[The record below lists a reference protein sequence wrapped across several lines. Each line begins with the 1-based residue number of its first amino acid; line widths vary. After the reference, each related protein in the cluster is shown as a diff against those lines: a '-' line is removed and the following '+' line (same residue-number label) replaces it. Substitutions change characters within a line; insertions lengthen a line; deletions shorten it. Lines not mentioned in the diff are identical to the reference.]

1 MFYKAKD
8 GEVYTLHLIDTPGHV
23 DFSYEV
29 SRALAACEG
38 ALLLVDATQ
47 GIEAQTVAN
56 FWKAVEQ
63 DLVSI
68 PVINKID
75 LPAADPERVKRQ
87 IEEILGIPSEEVIL
101 ASAKEGIGIE
111 EILEAIVK
119 RIPPPKGDPTKPLKA
134 LIFDSYYD
142 QYRGAVAFVRVFDGE
157 VRPGMRIRLFSTG
170 KEFEVTEV
178 GAQTPKLTKFEK
190 LSAGDVGYIA
200 ASIKD
205 VRDIRV
211 GDTITDAK
219 NPTPEP
225 VPGFR
230 PAKPMVYAGIYPSEG
245 YTYEELREAL
255 EKYAINDAAIQFE
268 PETSPALGL
277 GFRVGF
283 LGLLH
288 MEIVQERLEREYGV
302 SIVTTAP
309 SVVYRVRF
317 KNGQIKEIRNPS
329 ELPENWGII
338 EAIEEP
344 FVLLTIITPKDYVG
358 NIMNLCQEKRG
369 IQKKFTY
376 LDQNTVMLEYEM
388 PLSEI
393 ILDFHDKVKSYDT
406 ERALK
411 DIEPLSKEK
420 SLLMVAQNGYGN
432 YEKAIRLF
440 GKGKVILSRVI
451 FGAKLL
457 EWGHVRIT
465 VCGDDVVIG
474 DPSGIM
480 EEGFLK
486 DLAKLFSKA
495 GIPTRY
501 ERDVY
506 KYLWDKILYNCA
518 LNPLGALFERSY
530 GELAKNPY
538 TKELM
543 DRMIEEAF
551 EALRANSIET
561 FWKGPEDYKRHFY
574 ERLIPPTADHYPS
587 MLEDVKRG
595 KTEIDALNGALVELA
610 KEKGLKVPTNEMIVK
625 LIRAKERFNLP

>member
-1 MFYKAKD
+1 MDKVRNFSIIAHVDHGKSTLADRLLEFTGAVSKREMKEQILDTLDIERERGITIKLQAVRMFYK
-8 GEVYTLHLIDTPGHV
+8 GYTLHLIDTPGHV

-63 DLVSI
+63 DLIII

-75 LPAADPERVKRQ
+75 LPAADPERVKKQ
-87 IEEILGIPSEEVIL
+87 IEDILGIPSNEVIL

-111 EILEAIVK
+111 EILQAIIE
-119 RIPPPKGDPTKPLKA
+119 RIPPPKGDPNKPLKA

-142 QYRGAVAFVRVFDGE
+142 PYRGAVAFVRIIDGE
-157 VRPGMRIRLFSTG
+157 VKAGTRIRLFSTG

-219 NPTPEP
+219 NPTLEP

-230 PAKPMVYAGIYPSEG
+230 PAKPMVYAGMYPSEG

-302 SIVTTAP
+302 SIITTAP
-309 SVVYRVRF
+309 SVVYRVRL
-317 KNGQIKEIRNPS
+317 KNGQVKEIRNPS

-358 NIMNLCQEKRG
+358 NIMGLCQEKRG
-369 IQKKFTY
+369 IQKKFLY
-376 LDQNTVMLEYEM
+376 LDPNTVMLEYEM
-388 PLSEI
+388 PLSEVI
-393 ILDFHDKVKSYDT
+393 MDFHDKIKGLSKGYASYDY
-406 ERALK
+406 EFVGFREEDLVKLNVFINNEPVDALSFIVHKDKAYRRARQLVEKLK
-411 DIEPLSKEK
+411 DVIPRQLFEVKVQAGIGSKIIASERIPPLRANVTAKC
-420 SLLMVAQNGYGN
+420 YGGDITR
-432 YEKAIRLF
+432 K
-440 GKGKVILSRVI
+440 K
-451 FGAKLL
+451 KLL
-457 EWGHVRIT
+457 EKQK
-465 VCGDDVVIG
+465 
-474 DPSGIM
+474 
-480 EEGFLK
+480 EGKKRLK
-486 DLAKLFSKA
+486 QFGK
-495 GIPTRY
+495 
-501 ERDVY
+501 V
-506 KYLWDKILYNCA
+506 
-518 LNPLGALFERSY
+518 
-530 GELAKNPY
+530 ELPQ
-538 TKELM
+538 
-543 DRMIEEAF
+543 EAF
-551 EALRANSIET
+551 LT
-561 FWKGPEDYKRHFY
+561 
-574 ERLIPPTADHYPS
+574 
-587 MLEDVKRG
+587 V
-595 KTEIDALNGALVELA
+595 
-610 KEKGLKVPTNEMIVK
+610 LK
-625 LIRAKERFNLP
+625 L